1 MFEQTKLHAFARY
14 IGPSPAPEPPY
25 KPIKPCPYKPESL
38 DKCVAE
44 AKAAQE
50 RARERDHAMALEQQ
64 RLAQKNQALQ
74 DENAQ
79 LALRGSVQAGD
90 LALKLQVRDR

>member
-1 MFEQTKLHAFARY
+1 MFSDASSALQAYQKENERL
-14 IGPSPAPEPPY
+14 
-25 KPIKPCPYKPESL
+25 
-38 DKCVAE
+38 VAE